1 MMSGSVPWQREL
13 ASPIRKISLY
23 TILDCAVL
31 PMFYNGS
38 GSIRFPASLKK
49 RLCIFG
55 GLILTTADFRRV
67 NILKISLPV
76 TGSTANSRQIERH
89 EQPHHHRKY
98 RQQ

>member
-1 MMSGSVPWQREL
+1 MYEDDGSESYAVPEGVTEIGDNAFFGARGL
-13 ASPIRKISLY
+13 KKIS
-23 TILDCAVL
+23 
-31 PMFYNGS
+31 
-38 GSIRFPASLKK
+38 FPASLKK
-49 RLCIFG
+49 RLCIFE

-76 TGSTANSRQIERH
+76 AGSTANSRQIERH